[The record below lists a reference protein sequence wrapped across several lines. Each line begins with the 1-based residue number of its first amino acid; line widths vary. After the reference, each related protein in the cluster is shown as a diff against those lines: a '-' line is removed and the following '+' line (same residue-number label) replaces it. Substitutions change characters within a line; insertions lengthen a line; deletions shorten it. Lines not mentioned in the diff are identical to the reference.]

1 MRRFRR
7 GQRSYFRASKGVKC
21 VARVDHDSNSMIGKK
36 TSEAWP
42 IAKDETRVEENASAN
57 GTIRQAVLAELERT
71 RNLFELMI
79 SSRYMVIAGR
89 SVGKM
94 RDAD

>member
-1 MRRFRR
+1 VV
-7 GQRSYFRASKGVKC
+7 VKL
-21 VARVDHDSNSMIGKK
+21 GK
-36 TSEAWP
+36 
-42 IAKDETRVEENASAN
+42 
-57 GTIRQAVLAELERT
+57 T